1 MDNVIDYC
9 NELFDTFPK
18 YKKYLRLNNVISDY
32 VLDMYYK
39 KVVPKELV
47 YETSF
52 TNEESISLARLILS
66 SLSDKLAIKFD
77 EYLKDKRISFSNLD
91 FSYTTNR
98 NNRIECVINSSNNIS
113 DPINIVHEFLHCI
126 HLEKIEDINL
136 EEYYYYT
143 EIMGLIGDIY
153 SPLYLIK
160 NNKYVHDSCTYIS
173 NIINTMAQ
181 VADSVISF
189 GLLLDV
195 YKSKKNLSDDSMI
208 GYIKEHDLSLSFLDV
223 FKNYSNQDDYTYHED
238 ARYIF
243 AFPISF
249 IISKDI
255 IDNNTFNKYY
265 TEFNKLPNIKVDI
278 ILDNLNIDYI
288 YDENKLDLVMNDI
301 YKNIVDIFESQKV
314 KKLGEL

>member
-98 NNRIECVINSSNNIS
+98 NNRIECVIKNTNNIS

-126 HLEKIEDINL
+126 HLEKLEDINL

-153 SPLYLIK
+153 SPL
-160 NNKYVHDSCTYIS
+160 
-173 NIINTMAQ
+173 
-181 VADSVISF
+181 
-189 GLLLDV
+189 
-195 YKSKKNLSDDSMI
+195 
-208 GYIKEHDLSLSFLDV
+208 
-223 FKNYSNQDDYTYHED
+223 
-238 ARYIF
+238 
-243 AFPISF
+243 
-249 IISKDI
+249 
-255 IDNNTFNKYY
+255 
-265 TEFNKLPNIKVDI
+265 
-278 ILDNLNIDYI
+278 
-288 YDENKLDLVMNDI
+288 
-301 YKNIVDIFESQKV
+301 
-314 KKLGEL
+314 